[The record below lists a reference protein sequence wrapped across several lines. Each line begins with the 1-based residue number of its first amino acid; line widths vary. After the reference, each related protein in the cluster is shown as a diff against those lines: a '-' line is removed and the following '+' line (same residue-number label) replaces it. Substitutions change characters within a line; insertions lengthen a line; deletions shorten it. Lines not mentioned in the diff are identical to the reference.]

1 MTQPSGG
8 ITKTPRKP
16 PTDLA
21 TGGERRNPMQ
31 RLARFYREVVAE
43 LRKVIWPTRRELVT
57 YTTVVVVFVS
67 IIVAI
72 VAGLDLVFARVV
84 LLVFS

>member
-1 MTQPSGG
+1 MTQTSGG
-8 ITKTPRKP
+8 TIKTPRKP
-16 PTDLA
+16 PGDLAA
-21 TGGERRNPMQ
+21 TGGRRNPLQ

-57 YTTVVVVFVS
+57 YTTVVVAFVS
-67 IIVAI
+67 VIVAI
-72 VAGLDLVFARVV
+72 VAGLDLAFARVV